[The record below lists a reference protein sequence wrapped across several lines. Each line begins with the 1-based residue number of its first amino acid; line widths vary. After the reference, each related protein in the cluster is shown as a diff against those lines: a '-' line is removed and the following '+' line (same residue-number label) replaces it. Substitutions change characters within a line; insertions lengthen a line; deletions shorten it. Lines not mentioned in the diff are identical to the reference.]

1 MKFPFFASFI
11 VFCLWL
17 SYEIRKHIK
26 AQEKASDSFWEKE
39 AAANNTRR
47 KPLDDLNYIHIPFD
61 SLPMDTLK
69 DDPDV
74 AQCHETLYTLSE
86 NPIVNLT
93 GISNTDLKLKYGAPN
108 IEILSCC
115 DQRYTTLARTLQT
128 WANTLYEN
136 GFLSEACT
144 VLEFAIETRT
154 DVSSS
159 YKLLSSI
166 YRQNGQ
172 IDKIRSLIPIA
183 SQLNS
188 ILSGQIVASLEKALQ
203 SNTPPQAAEHQ
214 I

>member
-17 SYEIRKHIK
+17 SYEIRKHRRN
-26 AQEKASDSFWEKE
+26 QEKSSDSFWEKE

-47 KPLDDLNYIHIPFD
+47 KSLDDLNYIHIPFD
-61 SLPMDTLK
+61 RLPMETLK
-69 DDPDV
+69 DEPIV

-86 NPIVNLT
+86 DPIVNLT

-108 IEILSCC
+108 IDLLSLY

-128 WANTLYEN
+128 WANTLYEK
-136 GFLSEACT
+136 GYISEACT
-144 VLEFAIETRT
+144 ILEFAVETRT

-159 YKLLSSI
+159 YRLLSSI

-172 IDKIRSLIPIA
+172 IDKIRGLIPIA

-188 ILSGQIVASLEKALQ
+188 VLSGRIVASLEE
-203 SNTPPQAAEHQ
+203 AARQ
-214 I
+214 

>member
-11 VFCLWL
+11 VFCIWL
-17 SYEIRKHIK
+17 SFEIRKHRRI
-26 AQEKASDSFWEKE
+26 QEKASDSFWEKE

-61 SLPMDTLK
+61 SLPMDVLK
-69 DDPDV
+69 EDPGV
-74 AQCHETLYTLSE
+74 AQCHETLYTLSKD
-86 NPIVNLT
+86 PIVNLT

-108 IEILSCC
+108 IDLLSCY

-128 WANTLYEN
+128 WANILYEN
-136 GFLSEACT
+136 GFVSEACT
-144 VLEFAIETRT
+144 VLEFAVETHT

-188 ILSGQIVASLEKALQ
+188 VLSGHIVASLEEAIKQ
-203 SNTPPQAAEHQ
+203 
-214 I
+214 